1 MPPDIV
7 ERMKE
12 ALRPFAACAKGM
24 TLSDTTHTS
33 TLPADYFRRARAVL
47 AKAENL
53 GKPVLYPAVASKRRM
68 ARTRGLSRHPRSRP
82 AGGASVMKLH
92 AHPISYSSVVGGGLT
107 LLNEQGHAAFIIM
120 IRGTSWGISKEQD
133 AAITKQITDYINE
146 HGLEVPD
153 FNQTT
158 ARCETHGH
166 IFGLNDRCIFCG
178 QPRSPCGG

>member
-53 GKPVLYPAVASKRRM
+53 GKPVLYPAVPA
-68 ARTRGLSRHPRSRP
+68 TDEWPGRGPYLVIP
-82 AGGASVMKLH
+82 VL
-92 AHPISYSSVVGGGLT
+92 
-107 LLNEQGHAAFIIM
+107 
-120 IRGTSWGISKEQD
+120 D
-133 AAITKQITDYINE
+133 
-146 HGLEVPD
+146 
-153 FNQTT
+153 
-158 ARCETHGH
+158 
-166 IFGLNDRCIFCG
+166 
-178 QPRSPCGG
+178 QPEEPV